1 MNVVHLPFVYN
12 FESKTKLNYFVMGNV
27 GYSKVSLSGSV
38 EELPG
43 GAVLNYLNIIQTYT
57 GGFGGGVGYALSKNI
72 LISTGLEVI
81 YSRSGASVI
90 KPDNGVGD
98 VIEDFFNKNYSD
110 NISYKFFTSLE
121 YRTTI
126 KKFKPYVSLEYN
138 IYETKSSFS
147 FSDLTSFDSE
157 SSIVSINV
165 GVETPRLLSYDKD
178 NYLTLEAYVQGH
190 KLFGVVKDVAK
201 VDNYGS
207 LGGVAYWNTSAEPW
221 WASRFFFEAN
231 GVKGDGI
238 YGYNVG
244 LGFTLDF

>member
-43 GAVLNYLNIIQTYT
+43 GAVLNYLNNIQTYT
-57 GGFGGGVGYALSKNI
+57 GGFGGGVRYALSKNI
-72 LISTGLEVI
+72 LISTGSEVI

-110 NISYKFFTSLE
+110 NLSYKFFTSLE

-147 FSDLTSFDSE
+147 FNDLTSFDSE

-190 KLFGVVKDVAK
+190 KLFGV
-201 VDNYGS
+201 
-207 LGGVAYWNTSAEPW
+207 AYWNTKKEPW

>member
-1 MNVVHLPFVYN
+1 M
-12 FESKTKLNYFVMGNV
+12 
-27 GYSKVSLSGSV
+27 
-38 EELPG
+38 
-43 GAVLNYLNIIQTYT
+43 NYLNNIQTYT

-110 NISYKFFTSLE
+110 NLSYKFFASLE
-121 YRTTI
+121 YRTI
-126 KKFKPYVSLEYN
+126 VHEFKPYISLEYN

-147 FSDLTSFDSE
+147 FNDIASFDSQ
-157 SSIVSINV
+157 SSIISLNI
-165 GVETPRLLSYDKD
+165 GVETPRLLSYDKN
-178 NYLTLEAYVQGH
+178 NYLTLETYIQGH

-207 LGGVAYWNTSAEPW
+207 LGGVAYWNTKKEPW